1 MHYRTRNKYEWEY
14 EINMRI
20 NNRGQSL
27 VELAITLPILM
38 VLAFSILGIGFYIY
52 DMSIYTYAVNK
63 ALDKGIGIQA
73 SRDLTQADVDE
84 MREDTLNYTNVRVFT
99 DTPEIHVKNTINE
112 SKKQKKIIV
121 SIESNYNFNISFV
134 NDILGTEPKISANA
148 VYVYKYD

>member
-1 MHYRTRNKYEWEY
+1 
-14 EINMRI
+14 MRI
-20 NNRGQSL
+20 NDRGQSL

-52 DMSIYTYAVNK
+52 DMSIYTYAANK

-84 MREDTLNYTNVRVFT
+84 IREDALNYTNIRVFT

-112 SKKQKKIIV
+112 SLKQKKIIV

-134 NDILGTEPKISANA
+134 NDILGTEPKISANT